1 MEAKEEEDLDS
12 DLKREE
18 KVNLAR
24 AVFDDNVTVLADGTS
39 LLRVSLGSSGVG
51 LGLEVVLLVRHGA
64 LREREK

>member
-51 LGLEVVLLVRHGA
+51 LRLEVVLLVRHGA